1 MTRARRIA
9 AIWLLTAIGLIPGA
23 ALLLSPE
30 GWHGVPH
37 GVQWAGY
44 LASLVLLSAAC
55 SLILNPGD
63 ERTSRHEHDSA
74 ESKKQRKQRRL
85 EALSKDTF
93 TSGA

>member
-1 MTRARRIA
+1 MTRWKRIA

-30 GWHGVPH
+30 RWHGMPP

-55 SLILNPGD
+55 SLIVNPGD
-63 ERTSRHEHDSA
+63 EHTSRHKQDPA
-74 ESKKQRKQRRL
+74 ESKKRRKQRRL

-93 TSGA
+93 TIGA

>member
-30 GWHGVPH
+30 RWHGVPH

-63 ERTSRHEHDSA
+63 EYTSRHKQDSG
-74 ESKKQRKQRRL
+74 ESRKRRKQRRL
-85 EALSKDTF
+85 EVLSNDTF

>member
-9 AIWLLTAIGLIPGA
+9 AIWLLPGA

-44 LASLVLLSAAC
+44 VASLVLLSAAC
-55 SLILNPGD
+55 SLILNPD
-63 ERTSRHEHDSA
+63 HEHASRNEQDSG
-74 ESKKQRKQRRL
+74 EPKKQRKQRRL
-85 EALSKDTF
+85 EVLSKDTF